1 MDKLGNL
8 LQKSNFTVTEPKYKP
23 MTEDERIQK
32 EIEIYN
38 DSDGELTADGINCP
52 ICKNKG
58 YIMKRNS
65 EGYKVV
71 YPCKCM
77 IGRRSRTLI
86 RKSGLGKL
94 LSMYTM
100 DTYKCTMT
108 WQSNIKALALKYAD
122 HEFKDHWFYIGGA
135 VGSGKT
141 HICTA
146 IVSLLIEL
154 GIEVKY
160 MLWRDDI
167 AKIKAST
174 YGDGYSD
181 TIQKWKEVPA
191 LYIDDFFKSDVK
203 PTAADINLAFEIL
216 NYRYNNNLPTLIS
229 SEYDIDIILSIDE
242 AIGSRIFQMCGD
254 FCLTVSKGPA
264 KNIRMEKGDKNGNR

>member
-1 MDKLGNL
+1 MDKLVNL
-8 LQKSNFTVTEPKYKP
+8 LQKTNFTDTERRSKP
-23 MTEDERIQK
+23 MTEDERLQK

-38 DSDGELTADGINCP
+38 DSDGELTSDGIDCP

-58 YIMKRNS
+58 YIMKRNAD
-65 EGYKVV
+65 GYKTL

-77 IGRRSRTLI
+77 TGRRSRTLI

-94 LSMYTM
+94 LALYTM
-100 DTYKCTMT
+100 DTYKCTTT

-122 HEFKDHWFYIGGA
+122 HEFKDHWFYMGGA

-167 AKIKAST
+167 AKIKASAF
-174 YGDGYSD
+174 GDGSSD
-181 TIQKWKEVPA
+181 MIQKWKEVPA
-191 LYIDDFFKSDVK
+191 LYIDDFFKSDAK

-254 FCLTVSKGPA
+254 YCLTVSKGPE
-264 KNIRMEKGDKNGNR
+264 KNIRMKKEDKDGNR